1 MANRKPQNNRPSRS
15 TRIMQ
20 VTFIIFSI
28 ILILSMIL
36 TAFITPQ

>member
-1 MANRKPQNNRPSRS
+1 MANKKPQNNRSSRS

-20 VTFIIFSI
+20 ITFAVFSI